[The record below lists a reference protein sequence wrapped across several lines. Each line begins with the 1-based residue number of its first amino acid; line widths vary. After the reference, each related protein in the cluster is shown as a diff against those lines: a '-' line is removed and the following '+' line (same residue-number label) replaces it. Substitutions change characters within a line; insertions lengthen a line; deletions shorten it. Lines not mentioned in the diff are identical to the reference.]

1 MVDAAMMLPFASRT
15 GETVQRDMQDAA
27 VFGATSGLE
36 VLDLFSVLQL
46 FKDVPHFVR
55 TIWWQ
60 QDGDIFADHFLC
72 TVAVHT
78 FGGLVPR
85 QYRSVEGL
93 AENGIVGVFDDGREQ
108 AVRIQLVYRI
118 AEFEIPNEA
127 RVIINFSEQL
137 LRTFVFAEKCVSMGE
152 RFWDTARAGQKN
164 DRD

>member
-1 MVDAAMMLPFASRT
+1 MSRAMVDAAMMLPFASRT

-60 QDGDIFADHFLC
+60 QDGDILADHFLC

-78 FGGLVPR
+78 FGGFAPR

-108 AVRIQLVYRI
+108 GLKRSGFSLFAELRSLRFRTKPEQL
-118 AEFEIPNEA
+118 
-127 RVIINFSEQL
+127 INFSEQL
-137 LRTFVFAEKCVSMGE
+137 LRPFVFAEKCVSMGE
-152 RFWDTARAGQKN
+152 
-164 DRD
+164 